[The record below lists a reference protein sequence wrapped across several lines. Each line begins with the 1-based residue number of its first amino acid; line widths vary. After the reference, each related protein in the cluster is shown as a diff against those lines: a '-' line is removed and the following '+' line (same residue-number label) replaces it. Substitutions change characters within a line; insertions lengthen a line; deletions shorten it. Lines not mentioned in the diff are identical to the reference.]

1 MKRRSEIFI
10 KKETRTRLLLLAA
23 LFFSSLFIFR
33 GYIFGDL
40 VMVFDDVGG
49 DTWQQYT
56 MHYASVVEHLRAGD
70 FSLWDFTNGFGT
82 NQFSIN
88 LFDPSLMLL
97 YLIGV
102 LLGPAHMLYYLVW
115 LQVLKILAAGYVFY
129 WFLSEFSYSRQA
141 RFWASFVYGF
151 NGYLLVWGQHY
162 QFGMVT
168 IYLPLI
174 LLFEEKMLQ
183 RKKGGALF
191 PVTVFFCGL
200 YSVYFS
206 YMTLI
211 GAGFYLLFRIAMT
224 EDLTWKKRTLQ
235 FLSGCG
241 QMLLGIGMSM
251 AVFLPTAQ
259 TLGNSSRIEAG
270 AGGLM
275 KFLRQCLPTYWD
287 SYYETVQVRLFS
299 SNLQNLWTL
308 NHSEYKGTLNYYEDP
323 VLFCSTLAVILGVQ
337 FLCIFWRSKEKQRV
351 KAVVYAA
358 VALVFA
364 IVLLPIG
371 GTAFNAFTEPTFR
384 YTYILSVVFLLAFT
398 WMWDYLRAKGRISV
412 LALFFTQIWMSWIY
426 LTGYR
431 QSVLKEAKIHA
442 LILAATGSVMV
453 LCVLILGF
461 SKKQVCRKC
470 VTILLMAVLML
481 NVLAESAMTYTGR
494 TCLRKTD
501 TPIDELVDTTVAY
514 QEAATSEDPE
524 EEARAQTQRPQTY
537 FRELYSQDIQDALA
551 YLKETD
557 PQFYRVEKDF
567 SSATISMDSLAQGY
581 RGISTYNSIMNGNV
595 KEFVQIC
602 YPEFLYLD
610 QNRYTF
616 WQIAQEYE
624 FAAFTGVR
632 YLLSRSAELDEDQY
646 ERIGQFGD
654 IYLYKNKKQADV
666 ARFYENTISEESL
679 KELCKEDVRDQNRTV
694 VLESAL
700 AIEGG
705 EEISDISELK
715 EVSQEQKRSSVVLNA
730 PEKDSYVT
738 GTISAQTDGYVLCMI
753 PYEKGWSVKVDGQET
768 NIQRGDLGFLAF
780 AVTQG
785 EHDLELSFTAPGLKA
800 GILVSIICWG
810 VYLSLLYRNRGCQG
824 RNPGKRRLKLADNDK

>member
-1 MKRRSEIFI
+1 MKRRYELFI

-33 GYIFGDL
+33 EYIFGDL

-56 MHYASVVEHLRAGD
+56 MHYASVVNHLREGN
-70 FSLWDFTNGFGT
+70 FSLWDFTNGFGM

-102 LLGPAHMLYYLVW
+102 ILGPAHMLYYLVW
-115 LQVLKILAAGYVFY
+115 LQILKILTAGYVFY

-141 RFWASFVYGF
+141 VFWASFVYGL

-191 PVTVFFCGL
+191 PVTVCICGL

-211 GAGFYLLFRIAMT
+211 GAGFYLLFRIAMM
-224 EDLTWKKRTLQ
+224 DGLTWKKRILQ

-251 AVFLPTAQ
+251 AVFLPMVQ

-275 KFLRQCLPTYWD
+275 KFLKQCLPTYWD

-308 NHSEYKGTLNYYEDP
+308 NHSEYEGTLNYYEDP
-323 VLFCSTLAVILGVQ
+323 VLFCSTLAVILGIQ
-337 FLCIFWRSKEKQRV
+337 FLCIFWRSDEKKRI
-351 KAVVYAA
+351 KAAVYAA
-358 VALVFA
+358 AVLVFA
-364 IVLLPIG
+364 VVLLPIG

-384 YTYILSVVFLLAFT
+384 YTYILIVVFLLVFV
-398 WMWDYLRAKGRISV
+398 WMWDYLQKKGRVSV
-412 LALFFTQIWMSWIY
+412 SALLLTQIWMLGIY
-426 LTGYR
+426 LTGYK
-431 QSVLKEAKIHA
+431 QSVLKEAKINA
-442 LILAATGSVMV
+442 LILAGTGSIMV
-453 LCVLILGF
+453 ICVLILGS
-461 SKKQVCRKC
+461 SKRQACRKC
-470 VTILLMAVLML
+470 VSILLGAVLTI
-481 NVLAESAMTYTGR
+481 NVLSESAMTYTGR

-501 TPIDELVDTTVAY
+501 TPVNELVDTTVSY
-514 QEAATSEDPE
+514 QEAATSQDPQ
-524 EEARAQTQRPQTY
+524 EEARSQTERPQTY

-567 SSATISMDSLAQGY
+567 SSATISMDALAQGY

-595 KEFVQIC
+595 KTFVQTC

-616 WQIAQEYE
+616 WQIAEEYE

-632 YLLSRSAELDEDQY
+632 YLLSRSAELDDDKY
-646 ERIGQFGD
+646 EKLGQFGD
-654 IYLYKNKKQADV
+654 IYLYKNKKQADI

-679 KELCKEDVRDQNRTV
+679 KKLCEEEVREQNRTI
-694 VLESAL
+694 VLERVL
-700 AIEGG
+700 AIEDG
-705 EEISDISELK
+705 EEVSDVSELK
-715 EVSQEQKRSSVVLNA
+715 EISQEQKESSVFLNA
-730 PEKDSYVT
+730 PEKDSFVT
-738 GTISAQTDGYVLCMI
+738 GRVSAQTDGYVLCMI
-753 PYEKGWSVKVDGQET
+753 PYEKGWNVKIDGQET
-768 NIQRGDLGFLAF
+768 EAEKGDLGFLAF

-785 EHDLELSFTAPGLKA
+785 EHELELSFTAPGLRS
-800 GILVSIICWG
+800 GIWISIVCWG
-810 VYLSLLYRNRGCQG
+810 AYLFLYWRNKKRSGQKVQTGSL
-824 RNPGKRRLKLADNDK
+824 AENDK